1 MEKKSAISAETSAV
15 KTDKILM
22 ADVNSKIEAPEAAG
36 LEKKV
41 HFKKLKKFNEKRAA
55 NSSKY
60 SRFNSFLLFIFPVFI
75 CSMAEINQGKYVSS
89 FFKFIVGRP
98 TVIIFDI
105 LLTAVL
111 FTFIISIFKKGWVA
125 MLIHSFI
132 YIA

>member
-1 MEKKSAISAETSAV
+1 MPWFLAV

-60 SRFNSFLLFIFPVFI
+60 SRFNSFLLFIPANCFLQKTKQDYMDVKWLWESAIVAQVFI
-75 CSMAEINQGKYVSS
+75 Q
-89 FFKFIVGRP
+89 
-98 TVIIFDI
+98 
-105 LLTAVL
+105 
-111 FTFIISIFKKGWVA
+111 
-125 MLIHSFI
+125 
-132 YIA
+132 